1 MPCLVYEVQNLA
13 HTTCRVVCI
22 STLRFGYMNLGWKDQ
37 PSPLLYLHSKD
48 PMPAIHQKLD
58 QIRGELAVKNVLVLV
73 YLIVCL
79 NRQHCKCTYIS
90 NKDNVICH
98 MEASI
103 PSATDNL

>member
-1 MPCLVYEVQNLA
+1 
-13 HTTCRVVCI
+13 
-22 STLRFGYMNLGWKDQ
+22 
-37 PSPLLYLHSKD
+37 
-48 PMPAIHQKLD
+48 LD

-98 MEASI
+98 TEASI